1 VNTILWANS
10 PHEVFSYVQ
19 SWNGSSSI
27 TISYSDVEGGQ
38 DSIVTNNNVR
48 FLTEQKRFKKSRGT
62 EENTIKILITHS
74 QFEDYRRFSLFM
86 FIIID

>member
-1 VNTILWANS
+1 MGQFTSGGFFYA
-10 PHEVFSYVQ
+10 Q